1 MANKMLSYPIE
12 LTEDSNGTF
21 LVTAPD
27 LPDVTSFGEDREDAC
42 ARALDAIEEAF
53 ASRMAR
59 QEPIPAPGTGTPRVP
74 LGTQTALKVLLYQH
88 MQHLG
93 ISKTELARRL
103 HLHRPQIDRLLDLNH
118 ASRLDRLDAA
128 FAALG
133 CAVEVNVRPPKA
145 A

>member
-1 MANKMLSYPIE
+1 MANKMLSYPIDII
-12 LTEDSNGTF
+12 EDTDGTF

-27 LPDVTSFGEDREDAC
+27 LPEVTSFGEDREDAQ
-42 ARALDAIEEAF
+42 ARALDAVEEAF

-59 QEPIPAPGTGTPRVP
+59 QEPIPAPSAGMPRVP
-74 LGTQTALKVLLYQH
+74 IGTQTALKVLLYQH

-93 ISKTELARRL
+93 VSKTDLARRL
-103 HLHRPQIDRLLDLNH
+103 HVHRPQIDRLLDLNH
-118 ASRLDRLDAA
+118 ASRLDSLDAA

-133 CAVEVNVRPPKA
+133 CAVEVRVRPPEA